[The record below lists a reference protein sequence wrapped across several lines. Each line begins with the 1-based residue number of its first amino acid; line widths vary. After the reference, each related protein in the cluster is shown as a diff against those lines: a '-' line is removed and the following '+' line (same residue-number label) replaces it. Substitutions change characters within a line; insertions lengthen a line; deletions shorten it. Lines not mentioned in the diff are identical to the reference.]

1 MMEVSPCFGLFPP
14 GNIFPESEHPK
25 TVRFKFII
33 PYLHGK
39 CKQLYGNFFK
49 EFEKV
54 GARIVK
60 IGLAIANLLIFHVLF
75 TVPFDKYDRKTYN
88 EQDLME
94 IRNQKEAERYLLS
107 AIVRA

>member
-1 MMEVSPCFGLFPP
+1 M
-14 GNIFPESEHPK
+14 
-25 TVRFKFII
+25 
-33 PYLHGK
+33 
-39 CKQLYGNFFK
+39 
-49 EFEKV
+49 
-54 GARIVK
+54 GAGIVK
-60 IGLAIANLLIFHVLF
+60 MGLAIANLLILHVLF

>member
-1 MMEVSPCFGLFPP
+1 M
-14 GNIFPESEHPK
+14 
-25 TVRFKFII
+25 
-33 PYLHGK
+33 
-39 CKQLYGNFFK
+39 
-49 EFEKV
+49 
-54 GARIVK
+54 
-60 IGLAIANLLIFHVLF
+60 GLAIANLLILHVLF